1 MEQINFGG
9 KSMKNIPYGSK
20 QEYKKQMTHSVR
32 KTLFA
37 MRWAAFFYLGMAKP
51 EDEQKE
57 TYGFPSQK
65 KVPRIDL
72 LDEFS
77 SEVKN

>member
-1 MEQINFGG
+1 
-9 KSMKNIPYGSK
+9 
-20 QEYKKQMTHSVR
+20 
-32 KTLFA
+32 

-77 SEVKN
+77 GEVTNLVDQVEKKHF